1 VCFRNISFG
10 KHNVVGLQSTDD
22 NLVFLKVQLA
32 WGLLLVCVLQETYQL
47 CVSLP
52 FRFYHV
58 ENACILL

>member
-1 VCFRNISFG
+1 
-10 KHNVVGLQSTDD
+10 
-22 NLVFLKVQLA
+22 LA
-32 WGLLLVCVLQETYQL
+32 WGLLLVFCLAYRDTKHDISPSWWLLVCVLQETYQL